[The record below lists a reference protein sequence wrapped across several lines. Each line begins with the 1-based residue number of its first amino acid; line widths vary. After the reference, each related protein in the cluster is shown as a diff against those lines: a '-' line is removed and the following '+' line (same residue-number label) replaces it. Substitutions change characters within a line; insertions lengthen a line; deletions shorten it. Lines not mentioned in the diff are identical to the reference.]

1 LVAAYDGQI
10 GQSAYAASKGAIAA
24 MTLPLAREFTHEDI
38 RVMCIVPGVFGT
50 PMMDNVPTA
59 VQDNLESHIPIPP

>member
-1 LVAAYDGQI
+1 MAIAE
-10 GQSAYAASKGAIAA
+10 SSKGAIAA

-38 RVMCIVPGVFGT
+38 RVMCIAPGVFGT